1 MPVGTTPRAA
11 RMLVEYWSGSAW
23 TSLASS
29 SGTSRVLTIEI
40 TDNLNAPRIAIVTL
54 FNPRTS
60 SSNIFET
67 GDFDTVL
74 KNKMKIRIT
83 DQATK
88 TILFLGRVDDVA
100 PENTLRGYTVTVTAY
115 DSLIELQQNILK
127 KDRSFNRFWKL

>member
-1 MPVGTTPRAA
+1 MPVGTNPKAA

-23 TSLASS
+23 TSLVST
-29 SGTSRVLTIEI
+29 SGASRVLSIEI
-40 TDNLNAPRIAIVTL
+40 NDNLNAPRIATVIL
-54 FNPRTS
+54 FYPRTS

-88 TILFLGRVDDVA
+88 SILFLGKVDDVA
-100 PENTLRGYTVTVTAY
+100 PEFDGKVKFT
-115 DSLIELQQNILK
+115 K
-127 KDRSFNRFWKL
+127 KRNNRSYVSVETIN

>member
-1 MPVGTTPRAA
+1 MPVGTSPRAS

-23 TSLASS
+23 VSLAASD
-29 SGTSRVLTIEI
+29 GTSRILSIVIN
-40 TDNLNAPRIAIVTL
+40 DRLNTPRTAIVTL

-88 TILFLGRVDDVA
+88 TILFLGKVEDVA
-100 PENTLRGYTVTVTAY
+100 PENSLKGYTVTVTAY
-115 DSLIELQQNILK
+115 DSLIELQQNVLK
-127 KDRSFNRFWKL
+127 RDF